1 MIYSKEDISK
11 FYTSLV
17 QFYINLGY
25 IVNIQSMRGSQGDD
39 SRIDLVKGDQIVRI
53 IVNSTCDIYIRTYYT
68 VSVLRFRNTG
78 TDLYWNHKA
87 ESSTNHYFLMAK
99 DRTNYYM
106 VSEKRFN
113 KIIETIRD
121 RGRRKYKFPPYRE
134 LDSKYYQPLKKIV
147 QNMNIPGWKRFDI
160 KSVSIRTYGDKR
172 YYMVKKPNGDSLGLQ
187 RKGSKFYLD

>member
-1 MIYSKEDISK
+1 MLYSKEDISK

-17 QFYINLGY
+17 STYINLGY

-39 SRIDLVKGDQIVRI
+39 SKIDLVKGAQIVRI
-53 IVNSTCDIYIRTYYT
+53 KINSIHDIYVRTYYV

-87 ESSTNHYFLMAK
+87 ESSTNHYFLMAN

-113 KIIETIRD
+113 KIIETIRTRD
-121 RGRRKYKFPPYRE
+121 RRNGQYKTYNE
-134 LDSKYYQPLKKIV
+134 LDSKYYQPMKKIV
-147 QNMNIPGWKRFDI
+147 QNMNIPGWKRFNI
-160 KSVSIRTYGDKR
+160 KSVRIRTVDGTTYYLVSKQDGQRFGIKR
-172 YYMVKKPNGDSLGLQ
+172 VFNGFIPD
-187 RKGSKFYLD
+187 

>member
-1 MIYSKEDISK
+1 MIYSKDDISK

-17 QFYINLGY
+17 STYINLGY
-25 IVNIQSMRGSQGDD
+25 IVNIQSMPGSQGED
-39 SRIDLVKGDQIVRI
+39 SKIDLVKGDQIVRI
-53 IVNSTCDIYIRTYYT
+53 IVNSTHDMYVRTYYT

-87 ESSTNHYFLMAK
+87 ESSTNHYFLRAK

-121 RGRRKYKFPPYRE
+121 GGRRKHKFPPYRE
-134 LDSKYYQPLKKIV
+134 LDSKYYQLLKKIV
-147 QNMNIPGWKRFDI
+147 QNMNIPGWKRFNI
-160 KSVSIRTYGDKR
+160 KSVSTRTVDGTT
-172 YYMVKKPNGDSLGLQ
+172 YYSVKKSNGDCLRIKRVFNG
-187 RKGSKFYLD
+187 FILD

>member
-1 MIYSKEDISK
+1 MIYSKDDISK

-17 QFYINLGY
+17 QFYINLGFT
-25 IVNIQSMRGSQGDD
+25 INIQSMRGSQGDD
-39 SRIDLVKGDQIVRI
+39 SKIDLVKGDQIVRI
-53 IVNSTCDIYIRTYYT
+53 IVNSIHDMYVRTYYV

-87 ESSTNHYFLMAK
+87 ESSTNHYFLKAK

-113 KIIETIRD
+113 KIIETIRT
-121 RGRRKYKFPPYRE
+121 RGRRKYKLPTYRE

-147 QNMNIPGWKRFDI
+147 QNMNIPGWKRFNI
-160 KSVSIRTYGDKR
+160 KDVSTRTVDGTTYYLFSKSDGQRFGIKR
-172 YYMVKKPNGDSLGLQ
+172 VFNGFIPD
-187 RKGSKFYLD
+187 